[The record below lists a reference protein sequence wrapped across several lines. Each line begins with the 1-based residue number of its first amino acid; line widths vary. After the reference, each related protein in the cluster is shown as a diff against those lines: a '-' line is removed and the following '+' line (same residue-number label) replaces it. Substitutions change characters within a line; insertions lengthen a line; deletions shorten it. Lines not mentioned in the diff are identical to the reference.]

1 MRNLRMCVAF
11 VSVMVMSPVAFAQD
25 YGQAYKNVAN
35 AAQNLPKVPG
45 VIKKIQ
51 SMSGKVTIKHGDIP
65 NLEMPGMT
73 MVFEVA
79 DPAMIGTI
87 AVGDRVLFTVIRE
100 RGAFIIQWIE
110 RQ

>member
-1 MRNLRMCVAF
+1 MRNLRMSVALM
-11 VSVMVMSPVAFAQD
+11 SVMVMGPMTFAQD
-25 YGQAYKNVAN
+25 YGQVYENITTVA
-35 AAQNLPKVPG
+35 QDLPQVPG

-51 SMSGKVTIKHGDIP
+51 AERGKVTIKHGDIP

-79 DPAMIGTI
+79 DPSMIETI
-87 AVGDRVLFTVIRE
+87 AVGDNVLFTVTRE
-100 RGAFIIQWIE
+100 RGVFIIQWIE

>member
-1 MRNLRMCVAF
+1 MRNLRMCIAF
-11 VSVMVMSPVAFAQD
+11 VSVMMMSPIALAHD
-25 YGQAYKNVAN
+25 HGQAHENVASD
-35 AAQNLPKVPG
+35 AQNLPKVPG

-79 DPAMIGTI
+79 DPSMIGTI
-87 AVGDRVLFTVIRE
+87 AVGDRVLFTVIRD